1 MEIIRKYQRYIIAGL
16 VAVAIVLLA
25 VFGTKLAGSSK
36 GNNSANTLGKY
47 SKKIAPELEV
57 LINSYYTAYA
67 SGDVAAVKAVAS
79 PVTDQEASFIQFY
92 SNYIESLDGLKLYTK
107 PGLNEGSYLVS
118 AYIEYHYKGIDTPAP
133 GLDFFYV
140 EADTDGNLYINNL
153 YGSFNQTNEIL
164 SMDPDVEQLIVTFEQ
179 ESDVLALQA
188 EIQEA
193 YNQAV
198 AGDSLL
204 SSLINETLQSAF
216 IDWNTQY
223 LIAQMEAE
231 RAEQERLAQEA
242 IAAEAA
248 AEEAR
253 LAEEEANAYKGK
265 VSGSSVY
272 VRREASSES
281 TKIGTL
287 NKGKEV
293 KIYSQEGEFY
303 KIEFGGVKA
312 YVAAQYISTN
322 GPGDLWNQVGA
333 DGTPVSADPNDKTV
347 ITVSKF
353 TAGEKYMVMDS
364 LKVRKDCSTDSTH
377 LETVRKGD
385 KVTIVESYA
394 NGWTKVKTSKNT
406 GYIRTDLL

>member
-1 MEIIRKYQRYIIAGL
+1 MEIIRKYQRCIIAAV
-16 VAVAIVLLA
+16 VAIAIVLLA
-25 VFGTKLAGSSK
+25 IFGTRASGSSHT
-36 GNNSANTLGKY
+36 NNSANTLGKY

-57 LINSYYTAYA
+57 LINSYYTAYSA
-67 SGDVAAVKAVAS
+67 GDVAAVKAVAS

-92 SNYIESLDGLKLYTK
+92 SGYISSLEGLKLYTK
-107 PGLNEGSYLVS
+107 PGIAEGSYLVS

-140 EADTDGNLYINNL
+140 ETDTDGNLFINNL

-164 SMDPDVEQLIVTFEQ
+164 TMDPDVEQLIVTFEQ
-179 ESDVLALQA
+179 EGDVLALQA
-188 EIQEA
+188 EVQDA

-198 AGDSLL
+198 AADSLL
-204 SSLINETLQSAF
+204 ATLINETLQSAF

-231 RAEQERLAQEA
+231 HAEQERLAAEA
-242 IAAEAA
+242 AAAEAA

-253 LAEEEANAYKGK
+253 LQAEEDNAYKGK

-287 NKGKEV
+287 TKGKEV

-303 KIEFGGVKA
+303 KIDFGGVKA
-312 YVAAQYISTN
+312 YVACQYISTN
-322 GPGDLWNQVGA
+322 GPSDLWNQAATPGA
-333 DGTPVSADPNDKTV
+333 TSNDPSDKTV

-364 LKVRKDCSTDSTH
+364 LKVRKDCSTDSDH